1 MKKFFIIWISQAFSI
16 FGSAV
21 VGFALAWYLT
31 KETGSATVLAVSLM
45 LNFIPAVVLGPFI
58 GPLIDRWKRKYIIM
72 FADAFTAL
80 LTVGLVILFLTD
92 AIQVWHIYVAMAGRA
107 VGNAFQGPAIG
118 ASIPMIVEEKHLTR
132 ANGLNMT
139 LNGLI
144 NIVGPPAGAFL
155 MEVLPM
161 QGVLSVDIIT
171 AVIAIG
177 CIIPL
182 AIPQPPRTTLSAK
195 LDIIGD
201 MKQGF
206 RYIASWRGLLILV
219 IFFAVLNFFS
229 APLIALMPLYVTQHL
244 HGEVWLYGWLV
255 TAMGIGTITGG
266 LLIGIWGGSKRKIVT
281 MFVGIGIE
289 CIAIIVMGAI
299 NSSLSYVA
307 LAMMLVIGGGMAISN
322 APIGAILQSTVA
334 RDAQGR
340 IFALLGTISG
350 AMMPLG
356 LIFTGP
362 LADAI
367 GVRSI
372 FFIIGII
379 LITVTA
385 AATFFRSLVHME
397 DHKPEEQR
405 INGAVPES
413 PGGK

>member
-1 MKKFFIIWISQAFSI
+1 MKKFMVVWVSQAFSI

-31 KETGSATVLAVSLM
+31 KETGSATVLSISM
-45 LNFIPAVVLGPFI
+45 ILNFLPAVVLGPFI
-58 GPLIDRWKRKYIIM
+58 GPFIDRWKRKYIMI
-72 FADAFTAL
+72 FADMFTAL
-80 LTVGLVILFLTD
+80 LTLGLVLLFLTD
-92 AIQVWHIYVAMAGRA
+92 TIQVWHIYVAMAARA
-107 VGNAFQGPAIG
+107 TGNAFQQPAIG

-139 LNGLI
+139 LNGLV

-155 MEVLPM
+155 MEMFPM
-161 QGVLSVDIIT
+161 QGVLSVDIFT
-171 AVIAIG
+171 AAIAIC

-182 AIPQPPRTTLSAK
+182 AIPQPPRSTLTGK
-195 LDIIGD
+195 LNIIGD

-206 RYIASWRGLLILV
+206 RYIASWRGLLILF

-244 HGEVWLYGWLV
+244 HGEVWLYGWMG
-255 TAMGIGTITGG
+255 TAMGIGTIAGG
-266 LLIGIWGGSKRKIVT
+266 LLIGAWGGFKRKIVT
-281 MFVGIGIE
+281 MFVGIAIE
-289 CIAIIVMGAI
+289 CVAVIVMGAI

-307 LAMMLVIGGGMAISN
+307 LAMMLLIGGGMAISN

-340 IFALLGTISG
+340 IFAMLGTISG
-350 AMMPLG
+350 GMMPLG
-356 LIFTGP
+356 LALTGP
-362 LADAI
+362 LADVI

-372 FFIIGII
+372 FLAVGII
-379 LITVTA
+379 ILTLTV

-397 DHKPEEQR
+397 EHKPE
-405 INGAVPES
+405 NGVAPAVAEPS
-413 PGGK
+413 

>member
-1 MKKFFIIWISQAFSI
+1 MKKFFVIWVSQAFSI
-16 FGSAV
+16 FGSAL
-21 VGFALAWYLT
+21 VGFALAWYLA
-31 KETGSATVLAVSLM
+31 KETGSSTVLAISMM

-58 GPLIDRWKRKYIIM
+58 GPLIDRWKRKYIMM
-72 FADAFTAL
+72 FADGFTAL

-92 AIQVWHIYVAMAGRA
+92 TIQVWHIYVAMAGRA
-107 VGNAFQGPAIG
+107 IGGAFQNPAIG
-118 ASIPMIVEEKHLTR
+118 ASIPMLVEEKHLTR

-144 NIVGPPAGAFL
+144 NLVGPPAGAFL
-155 MEVLPM
+155 MEMLPM
-161 QGVLSVDIIT
+161 QGVLSVDIVT

-195 LDIIGD
+195 LNIIDD

-206 RYIASWRGLLILV
+206 RYIASWRGLLILF
-219 IFFAVLNFFS
+219 IFFAVLNFFA
-229 APLIALMPLYVTQHL
+229 APMIALMPLYVTQHL
-244 HGEVWLYGWLV
+244 HGEVWLYGWMG
-255 TAMGIGTITGG
+255 TAMGIGTIAGG
-266 LLIGIWGGSKRKIVT
+266 LLIGAWGGFKRKIVT
-281 MFVGIGIE
+281 MFVSIGIE
-289 CIAIIVMGAI
+289 CVAIIVMGAI
-299 NSSLSYVA
+299 SSGLSYVA
-307 LAMMLVIGGGMAISN
+307 LAMMLLIGGGMAMSN

-356 LIFTGP
+356 LVFTGP

-367 GVRSI
+367 GIRSI

-379 LITVTA
+379 LLAVTV
-385 AATFFRSLVHME
+385 AATFSRGLVNME
-397 DHKPEEQR
+397 DHKPEGQL
-405 INGAVPES
+405 INGAITES
-413 PGGK
+413 PGQK